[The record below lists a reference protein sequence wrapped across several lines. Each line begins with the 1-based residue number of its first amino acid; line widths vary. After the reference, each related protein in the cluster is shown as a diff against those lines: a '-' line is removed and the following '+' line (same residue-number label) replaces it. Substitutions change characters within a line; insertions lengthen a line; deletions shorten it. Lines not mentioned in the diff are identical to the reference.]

1 MENAKTESNK
11 NEHPII
17 NEMSKKNNKN
27 SISVND
33 NIKDSKIN
41 LTSNPVK
48 KKKKRKKHMIFLN
61 LKLENKS
68 KNHLSKQYQ

>member
-1 MENAKTESNK
+1 MGNAKTESNK
-11 NEHPII
+11 NELPII
-17 NEMSKKNNKN
+17 NEMSKNNNKI

-41 LTSNPVK
+41 VTSNPV

-61 LKLENKS
+61 LKL
-68 KNHLSKQYQ
+68 KN